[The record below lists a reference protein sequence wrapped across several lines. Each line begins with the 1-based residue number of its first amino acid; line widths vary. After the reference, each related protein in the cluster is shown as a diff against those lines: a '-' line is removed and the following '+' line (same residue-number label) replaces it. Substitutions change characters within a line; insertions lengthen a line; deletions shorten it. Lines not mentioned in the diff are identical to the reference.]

1 MAPFPTMTFPYTWE
15 VFDEKTDAYVFEA
28 LNAFPEPFQPD
39 GTPYA
44 FPTWTRL
51 VYGGGGLWK
60 SEEDVYNPARDSGRV
75 FKAWIQAGGKT
86 RSGERV
92 RWCTAREARGGDRLR
107 RLTEA
112 KPGRAHC

>member
-15 VFDEKTDAYVFEA
+15 VYDEKTEAYVFEA

-60 SEEDVYNPARDSGRV
+60 SEEDVYNPARDAGQGVQGVDRGGREDALGRADQDGAPLATGV
-75 FKAWIQAGGKT
+75 AQTAAGGC
-86 RSGERV
+86 SG
-92 RWCTAREARGGDRLR
+92 ARRG
-107 RLTEA
+107 
-112 KPGRAHC
+112 